1 MVKNSPANSGDT
13 GPVGLIPGLGKSPEE
28 GDGNPLQYSH
38 GQRNLAGGSPEVCKE
53 KKKKVCKESDMT
65 EHTGNATR
73 ASGYIS
79 RSQEPREEA
88 NLIATTFVVN
98 F

>member
-1 MVKNSPANSGDT
+1 MDRGTWLEAVQKFA
-13 GPVGLIPGLGKSPEE
+13 
-28 GDGNPLQYSH
+28 
-38 GQRNLAGGSPEVCKE
+38 
-53 KKKKVCKESDMT
+53 KKKKKKEVCKESDMT